1 MSIAK
6 LSNRYFLQGDFIDS
20 YYNNTIKTM
29 MGLRWAVEACPK
41 VSAISNL
48 VLIAFKLIA
57 LLILSFPFIIQSN
70 CHLILKDVEL
80 TVLCLL

>member
-41 VSAISNL
+41 VSAT
-48 VLIAFKLIA
+48 
-57 LLILSFPFIIQSN
+57 P
-70 CHLILKDVEL
+70 
-80 TVLCLL
+80 TLC